1 MLAVYPALILS
12 HEALAV
18 FLPYLLVIFVARTG
32 TLQRPTVWV
41 IIILLAFSV
50 AALIVSVVNKGDNY
64 QVAAICKSLA
74 EYAPPSCESKNA
86 IWWLSKSAEYGLNMV
101 ILRIKYY
108 TYIELYTFATFFSL
122 LAFFPI
128 RNKLILLLQDWKIA
142 VLIFATLIGT
152 LPVFAVALDWGRLI
166 YIHLVSIFIISL
178 LPVKYLKHSFPAK
191 LTDSSNIDNWLLR
204 ASAIETVAFSFVL
217 FCYSMLWRIPHIVT
231 GVEYLGLNLLGVL
244 KSLMNI

>member
-32 TLQRPTVWV
+32 TLQRSTVWV

-50 AALIVSVVNKGDNY
+50 VALLVSVVNKGDSY
-64 QVAAICKSLA
+64 QVAAICESLA
-74 EYAPPSCESKNA
+74 DYAPPSCESKYA
-86 IWWLSKSAEYGLNMV
+86 ISWLSKSTEYGLNKV
-101 ILRIKYY
+101 IFHIKYY

-128 RNKLILLLQDWKIA
+128 RNKLFLLFHDWKIA
-142 VLIFATLIGT
+142 VLIFASLIGT

-217 FCYSMLWRIPHIVT
+217 FCYSMLWRIPHYVS
-231 GVEYLGLNLLGVL
+231 GMVNFRLDLSGVL